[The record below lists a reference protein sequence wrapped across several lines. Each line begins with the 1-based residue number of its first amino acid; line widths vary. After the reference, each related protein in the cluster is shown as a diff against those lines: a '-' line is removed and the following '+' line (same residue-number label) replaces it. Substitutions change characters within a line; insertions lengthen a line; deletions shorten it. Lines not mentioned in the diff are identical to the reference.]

1 MDVEKGIELK
11 ETLVTKGEA
20 SFSFSDRRDR
30 SVNPEDDDKYLAPI
44 PPWTL
49 KEIIVASLAT
59 IAVVLSIII
68 LLLPFFNPLVAITG
82 IFGLIVP
89 PYAAL
94 QEQKITDCKGAFLK
108 RLLDTRIEEES
119 VINFLSSSYFYSSIH

>member
-20 SFSFSDRRDR
+20 SFPEIGPRDR
-30 SVNPEDDDKYLAPI
+30 SVNPEDDDVYLVPI
-44 PPWTL
+44 PPWTFR
-49 KEIIVASLAT
+49 EIVVTFLAT
-59 IAVVLSIII
+59 GAVVLSIII
-68 LLLPFFNPLVAITG
+68 LLLPFLNPLVAITG

-94 QEQKITDCKGAFLK
+94 QEQKITDCKGAYSGSMILFIIA
-108 RLLDTRIEEES
+108 LL
-119 VINFLSSSYFYSSIH
+119 F